1 MSFHE
6 KTNLAM
12 LVILS
17 IVFGGYFFTVAG
29 HLFSD
34 APPPALDAVWGGLL
48 RMVLLLIALIVAF
61 HIVAA
66 MFAPKDSEQPDERDR
81 SIEIRAEARSGVVL
95 AIGIVWALIL
105 LFTGVEPYWT
115 AHALM
120 FTLVASEVAKSVM
133 RAIAY
138 RVG

>member
-12 LVILS
+12 LVILA
-17 IVFGGYFFTVAG
+17 IVFGGYFYTVAG
-29 HLFSD
+29 HLLSD
-34 APPPALDAVWGGLL
+34 APPPALDAVWGSLL
-48 RMVLLLIALIVAF
+48 RMVLLLVALMVAF
-61 HIVAA
+61 HITATV
-66 MFAPKDSEQPDERDR
+66 FAPKDSEQPDERDR

-95 AIGIVWALIL
+95 GIGIVWALIL
-105 LFTGVEPYWT
+105 LFADIEPYWI

-120 FTLVASEVAKSVM
+120 FTLVASEIAKSVL

>member
-12 LVILS
+12 LVILW
-17 IVFGGYFFTVAG
+17 IVFGGYFYTVAG

-48 RMVLLLIALIVAF
+48 RMVILLVALMVAF
-61 HIVAA
+61 HITATV
-66 MFAPKDSEQPDERDR
+66 FAPKNADQADERDR
-81 SIEIRAEARSGVVL
+81 SIEIRAEARAGVVL
-95 AIGIVWALIL
+95 AVGIVWALIL
-105 LFTGVEPYWT
+105 LFTGIEPYWT

-120 FTLVASEVAKSVM
+120 FTLVASEIAKSVM